1 MGRGAIFF
9 SCNQQRKE
17 KKGRK
22 RRKKRREERE
32 KKRRRESSTTP
43 RTNSMCLRSV
53 APLAHMHAHSR
64 VHAMRPRSHTTIYAK
79 HSKQLI
85 TSDRRYCYLS
95 LVLPVS
101 RSNSTPPLLLFRR
114 FNRFPLCRYSRR
126 RCRRRLPLWWRY
138 CRRRR
143 RRSTFCRNARSP
155 LALRVGHSRVEST
168 PCANDCSSRTLGL
181 ARCLRL

>member
-1 MGRGAIFF
+1 
-9 SCNQQRKE
+9 
-17 KKGRK
+17 
-22 RRKKRREERE
+22 
-32 KKRRRESSTTP
+32 
-43 RTNSMCLRSV
+43 MCLRSV

-79 HSKQLI
+79 HSKQLV
-85 TSDRRYCYLS
+85 TSDRRYCRLS

-126 RCRRRLPLWWRY
+126 RCRRRLPLWWR
-138 CRRRR
+138 CRRRRRRR
-143 RRSTFCRNARSP
+143 RRSTYCRNARSP

-168 PCANDCSSRTLGL
+168 PCRQRLLFPHARIGAAPTIPIPTQPPLPLFRRLAAHGCAIHRRLRSSRGGG
-181 ARCLRL
+181 RIR

>member
-1 MGRGAIFF
+1 MKQSTGSILFFIKLALFEVEKQAIFF

-53 APLAHMHAHSR
+53 APLAHTHAHSR

-79 HSKQLI
+79 HSKQLV
-85 TSDRRYCYLS
+85 TSDRRYCRLS

-126 RCRRRLPLWWRY
+126 RCRRRLPLWWR

-143 RRSTFCRNARSP
+143 RRR
-155 LALRVGHSRVEST
+155 
-168 PCANDCSSRTLGL
+168 RTLHL
-181 ARCLRL
+181 LPQRAFSSCAARRALPG